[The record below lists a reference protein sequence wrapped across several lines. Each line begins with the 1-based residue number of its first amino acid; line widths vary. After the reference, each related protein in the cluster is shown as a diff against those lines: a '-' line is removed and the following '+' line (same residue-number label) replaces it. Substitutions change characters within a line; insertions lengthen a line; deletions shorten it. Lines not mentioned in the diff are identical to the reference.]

1 MVRDYN
7 PKRYRAPS
15 QTDALQ
21 SLRQDLRRTEAR
33 VKEAS
38 ERAMHY
44 RNIAVHLF
52 INGGPC
58 TRACDICADI
68 RREVEDID

>member
-33 VKEAS
+33 LKDAS

-44 RNIAVHLF
+44 RNIAVHL
-52 INGGPC
+52 ITGGTCASPC
-58 TRACDICADI
+58 VLCDDI
-68 RREVEDID
+68 RREIEDID